1 MARTMLTTKRKASV
15 STSER
20 PKKRAAVALSSDG
33 RPAKWTRGGQGKK
46 AEQDENVKQDRKVG
60 QPLRY
65 PVRVPCLQLYR

>member
-33 RPAKWTRGGQGKK
+33 RPAKWTHGGQGKK
-46 AEQDENVKQDRKVG
+46 AEQDGNVKQDRMVG

-65 PVRVPCLQLYR
+65 PV